1 MNAQFTP
8 LREPVNLGDLLKY
21 EEGRLNYSR
30 EQVTVASGQNL
41 ELGAVVGRVTA
52 TGNLKRFDPV
62 ATDGTE
68 DVAGI
73 LLGAVDATLIQ
84 RDDALLL
91 ARHAVVATHAV
102 VWPTGIT
109 AEQKAAAT
117 AALEARGILI
127 RQSA

>member
-1 MNAQFTP
+1 MPALNEP
-8 LREPVNLGDLLKY
+8 LNLGDLIKY
-21 EEGRLNYSR
+21 EEDSLNYSR
-30 EQVTVASGQNL
+30 DQVTVESGQNL

-52 TGNLKRFDPV
+52 TGKVKRFDPN
-62 ATDGTE
+62 ATDGA
-68 DVAGI
+68 DLPAGI
-73 LLGAVDATLIQ
+73 LLGACNATLIE

>member
-1 MNAQFTP
+1 MPALNEP
-8 LREPVNLGDLLKY
+8 LNLGDLIKY
-21 EEGRLNYSR
+21 EEDSLNYSR
-30 EQVTVASGQNL
+30 EQVTVESGQNL

-52 TGNLKRFDPV
+52 TGKVKRFDPN
-62 ATDGTE
+62 ATDGA
-68 DVAGI
+68 DVPQAF
-73 LLGAVDATLIQ
+73 LLGACNATLIE

-102 VWPTGIT
+102 VWPDGIT

>member
-8 LREPVNLGDLLKY
+8 LHEPLNLGDLLKY
-21 EEGRLNYSR
+21 EEGLHYSR
-30 EQVTVASGQNL
+30 EQVAVASGQNL

-52 TGNLKRFDPV
+52 TGKLKRLDPA

-73 LLGAVDATLIQ
+73 LLGAIDATLIQ

-91 ARHAVVATHAV
+91 ARHAIVASNAV
-102 VWPTGIT
+102 VWPVGIT
-109 AEQKAAAT
+109 TEQKAAAI

>member
-1 MNAQFTP
+1 MPALN
-8 LREPVNLGDLLKY
+8 EPINLGDLLKY
-21 EEGRLNYSR
+21 EEDCLNYSR
-30 EQVTVASGQNL
+30 DQVTVASGQNL
-41 ELGAVVGRVTA
+41 ELGAVVGRVAATA
-52 TGNLKRFDPV
+52 KVKRFDPA

-68 DVAGI
+68 HPAGI
-73 LLGAVDATLIQ
+73 LLGPCNATLIE
-84 RDDALLL
+84 RDDAVLL

-109 AEQKAAAT
+109 AEQKTAAT

>member
-1 MNAQFTP
+1 MNPQFTP
-8 LREPVNLGDLLKY
+8 QHEPLNLGDLLKY
-21 EEGRLNYSR
+21 EEGLHYSR
-30 EQVTVASGQNL
+30 EQVTVAVGQNL

-52 TGNLKRFDPV
+52 TGKLKCLDPA

-73 LLGAVDATLIQ
+73 LLGAVDATLVE

-91 ARHAVVATHAV
+91 TRHAIVASHAV
-102 VWPTGIT
+102 VWPAAIT
-109 AEQKAAAT
+109 PEQKAAAT
-117 AALEARGILI
+117 AALETRGILI

>member
-8 LREPVNLGDLLKY
+8 LREPLNLGDLLKY
-21 EEGRLNYSR
+21 EEGRLNFSR
-30 EQVTVASGQNL
+30 EQVTVTAGQNL

-52 TGNLKRFDPV
+52 TGKLKRFDPV
-62 ATDGTE
+62 GTDGTE

-73 LLGAVDATLIQ
+73 LLGAVDATLIE

-91 ARHAVVATHAV
+91 ARHAIVASNAV
-102 VWPTGIT
+102 VWPAGMN
-109 AEQKAAAT
+109 AEQMAAAI
-117 AALEARGILI
+117 AALEVRGILI

>member
-1 MNAQFTP
+1 MNAIHEP
-8 LREPVNLGDLLKY
+8 LNLGDLLKY
-21 EEGRLNYSR
+21 EEGLHYSR
-30 EQVTVASGQNL
+30 EQNTVAVGQNL

-52 TGNLKRFDPV
+52 TGKLKRLDPA

-73 LLGAVDATLIQ
+73 LLGACDASLIE

-91 ARHAVVATHAV
+91 ARHAIVASHAV
-102 VWPTGIT
+102 VWPAAIT
-109 AEQKAAAT
+109 PEQKAAAT
-117 AALEARGILI
+117 AALETRGILI

>member
-8 LREPVNLGDLLKY
+8 QHEPLNLGDLLKF
-21 EEGRLNYSR
+21 EEGLHYSR

-52 TGNLKRFDPV
+52 TGKLKRLDPA

-73 LLGAVDATLIQ
+73 LLSAVDATLVE

-91 ARHAVVATHAV
+91 VRHAIVASHAV
-102 VWPTGIT
+102 VWPAAIT
-109 AEQKAAAT
+109 PEQKAAAT
-117 AALEARGILI
+117 AALETRGILI